1 MKIYTIP
8 AGVLRA
14 NSYLLTKD
22 GESGVLIDCGGP
34 EPVAFATE
42 KKIKIEYVL
51 LTHGNFDHIGGCAA
65 ARRAGAKIGCSEKE
79 RPLVFSAAN
88 LAGIS
93 GVRVPDFAIDF
104 TFRGGDCLSL
114 CGMDFQV
121 IETPGHTPGG
131 ACFLAENALFTGDTL
146 FCRSVGRT
154 DFPGGDAGALRESL
168 RTLFALSGDPE
179 VYPGHDEQTSLE
191 EERLHNPYAM

>member
-1 MKIYTIP
+1 
-8 AGVLRA
+8 
-14 NSYLLTKD
+14 
-22 GESGVLIDCGGP
+22 
-34 EPVAFATE
+34 
-42 KKIKIEYVL
+42 
-51 LTHGNFDHIGGCAA
+51 
-65 ARRAGAKIGCSEKE
+65 
-79 RPLVFSAAN
+79 
-88 LAGIS
+88 
-93 GVRVPDFAIDF
+93 
-104 TFRGGDCLSL
+104 
-114 CGMDFQV
+114 MDFQV

-168 RTLFALSGDPE
+168 RTLFALSGDPD